1 MREIALHLLDIA
13 ENGATAGAT
22 TIQITVEEDTLN
34 DRLKTVVQD
43 NGRGMDADLLAR
55 VTDPFVTS
63 RTTRKVGLGI
73 PLFKAAAEACNG
85 GLSITSAPGRGTC
98 VTTEFQRSH
107 IDRMPLGD
115 LIGTVLTLVIGFPG
129 IHWIFR
135 YRIDDA
141 EFVFDDE
148 PIKRALGEV
157 PLTEPAVLSFIKD
170 FLREGVA
177 HVQRAAAQAEAVRE
191 TGRDEAGVSQT
202 SV

>member
-1 MREIALHLLDIA
+1 MLDIA
-13 ENGATAGAT
+13 ENGATAGAK

-43 NGRGMDADLLAR
+43 DGRGMDADLLAR
-55 VTDPFVTS
+55 VADPFVTS

-85 GLSITSAPGRGTC
+85 SLSITSAPGRGTC

-115 LIGTVLTLVIGFPG
+115 LIGTVLTLIIGFPN

-135 YRIDDA
+135 YRLDDA
-141 EFVFDDE
+141 EFTFDDE
-148 PIKRALGEV
+148 PIKRTLGEV
-157 PLTEPAVLSFIKD
+157 PLTEPAVLTFIKN

-177 HVQRAAAQAEAVRE
+177 RVQRAAARPEVAR
-191 TGRDEAGVSQT
+191 
-202 SV
+202 